1 MKKNPGRKNHRWM
14 QSRNAK
20 QYSAKKMAIN
30 ERIQLWRNNWLKKRK
45 KCKNF
50 NKIFPEYATED

>member
-1 MKKNPGRKNHRWM
+1 M

-50 NKIFPEYATED
+50 NKIFTEFVKED